1 MVYLATLLSTVSRF
15 AFRAFASVALAMAMS
30 LAIVGRAAADN
41 VFPPP
46 VVVVYPFTVAGDSS
60 AGAVQTGG
68 NIALLLSNRLA
79 ELGGIVVKPF
89 TPGTTRADY
98 LTAAEKQNADYYVTG
113 YLTPIGAEISLITQV
128 VSTYGGTVV
137 WSSTVTVRTYGD
149 ALGQADPLRSEI
161 LAHAERSFSAIT
173 AQAPT
178 AATPEPVTRDAA
190 GVNLTKA
197 LGRHHRDASPSP
209 APSGSPAAVAV
220 AVAITPRPIAPPNV
234 ALVASVSGTGD
245 PALNSYAANSLVA
258 ALRRAGATG
267 AGALAIGAHDAV
279 AHAADLCKAN
289 TGARSIYV
297 ATLGVAA
304 APAPAA
310 VTLDVTAYDCSG
322 KPLGAHGDSEQLGR
336 RDTDQKAIDRAAA
349 KTIDAFLKTTALQ

>member
-1 MVYLATLLSTVSRF
+1 VVHLVTLRPAVSRF
-15 AFRAFASVALAMAMS
+15 ALRALALVAICFAIA
-30 LAIVGRAAADN
+30 LATIGRATADN

-46 VVVVYPFTVAGDSS
+46 VVVVYPFTVAGDTS
-60 AGAVQTGG
+60 AGAVQTGS

-113 YLTPIGAEISLITQV
+113 FLTPIGSEISLVTQV
-128 VSTYGGTVV
+128 VSIYGGTVV

-149 ALGQADPLRSEI
+149 ALGQADPLRTGI

-173 AQAPT
+173 AQAPP

-209 APSGSPAAVAV
+209 APSGSPAAVAAAV
-220 AVAITPRPIAPPNV
+220 AVAITPRPIAAPAV
-234 ALVASVSGTGD
+234 ALVASVTGAGD

-267 AGALAIGAHDAV
+267 AGALAIGAQDAV
-279 AHAADLCKAN
+279 THAADLCKAN
-289 TGARSIYV
+289 AGARAIYV

-304 APAPAA
+304 APAA
-310 VTLDVTAYDCSG
+310 VTLDVKAYDCSG
-322 KPLGAHGDSEQLGR
+322 KPLGAHGDSEQVGR
-336 RDTDQKAIDRAAA
+336 RDSNQRAIDRAAA

>member
-1 MVYLATLLSTVSRF
+1 MVYLATLVPTVSRF
-15 AFRAFASVALAMAMS
+15 AFRGFALVALFVAIA
-30 LAIVGRAAADN
+30 LATVGRVAADN

-60 AGAVQTGG
+60 AGALQTGG

-79 ELGGIVVKPF
+79 ELGGMVVKPF

-113 YLTPIGAEISLITQV
+113 YLTPIGSEISLITQV

-137 WSSTVTVRTYGD
+137 WSNTVTVRTYGD
-149 ALGQADPLRSEI
+149 ALGQADPLRAEI
-161 LAHAERSFSAIT
+161 VAHAERSFATIT
-173 AQAPT
+173 AQAP

-197 LGRHHRDASPSP
+197 LGRHHHDASSSPSP
-209 APSGSPAAVAV
+209 APAGSPAAATVAV
-220 AVAITPRPIAPPNV
+220 AMTPRPIPLPNV

-245 PALNSYAANSLVA
+245 PALNAYAADSLVA

-267 AGALAIGAHDAV
+267 AGALPIGAHDAV

-304 APAPAA
+304 TPAA
-310 VTLDVTAYDCSG
+310 VTLDVTAYDCAG
-322 KPLGAHGDSEQLGR
+322 KPLGAHGDSEALGR
-336 RDTDQKAIDRAAA
+336 RDSNQKAIDRAAA

>member
-1 MVYLATLLSTVSRF
+1 MVYLATFLPTVSRF
-15 AFRAFASVALAMAMS
+15 AFRAFALVALVGASA
-30 LAIVGRAAADN
+30 LATVDRVAADN

-60 AGAVQTGG
+60 ASAVQTGG

-113 YLTPIGAEISLITQV
+113 FLTPIGSEISLITQV
-128 VSTYGGTVV
+128 VSIYGGTVV

-149 ALGQADPLRSEI
+149 ALGQADPLRSGI

-173 AQAPT
+173 AQAPP

-197 LGRHHRDASPSP
+197 LGRHHHDASPSP
-209 APSGSPAAVAV
+209 APSGSPAAVTV
-220 AVAITPRPIAPPNV
+220 AVAMTPRPIAQPTV
-234 ALVASVSGTGD
+234 ALVASVSGAGD

-279 AHAADLCKAN
+279 VHAADLCKAN

-304 APAPAA
+304 APAA
-310 VTLDVTAYDCSG
+310 VTLDVTAYDCAG
-322 KPLGAHGDSEQLGR
+322 KPLGVHGDSEPLGR
-336 RDTDQKAIDRAAA
+336 RDNDQRAIDRAAA